1 MNLTLSPE
9 EYMELFDVLQF
20 TIDCLDGDDERTEVL
35 ESILT
40 KLEVSE

>member
-1 MNLTLSPE
+1 MNLFLNSE
-9 EYMELFDVLQF
+9 EYMELVDVLQF
-20 TIDCLDGDDERTEVL
+20 TIECLDGDDERTEVL

>member
-1 MNLTLSPE
+1 MNLSLSGD
-9 EYMELFDVLQF
+9 EYMELVDVLQF
-20 TIDCLDGDDERTEVL
+20 TIECLDGDDERTEVL

>member
-1 MNLTLSPE
+1 MNLILTPE
-9 EYMELFDVLQF
+9 EYMELVDVLHF
-20 TIDCLDGDDERTEVL
+20 TIECLDGDDERTDVL